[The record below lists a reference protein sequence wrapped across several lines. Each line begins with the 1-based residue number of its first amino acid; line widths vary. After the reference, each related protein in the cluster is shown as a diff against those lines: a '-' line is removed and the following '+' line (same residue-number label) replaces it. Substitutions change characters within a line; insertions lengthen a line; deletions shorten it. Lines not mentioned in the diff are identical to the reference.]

1 MFKLIRAKFDSHCS
15 LSGKLIRKGDDIYLN
30 EITKTVI
37 EAAEYEKLMSKAVI
51 GDSKTYFSRHS
62 KLTTKTK

>member
-1 MFKLIRAKFDSHCS
+1 MFRLIRAKFDSHCS

-30 EITKTVI
+30 DTTGTII
-37 EAAEYEKLMSKAVI
+37 EAAEYEKLMSKSVI
-51 GDSKTYFSRHS
+51 GDPKTYFTRHS